1 MGSVT
6 RRGLSAAAVIGMTAL
21 AAMSAPAF
29 AQDAFPT
36 RPITIVVPQAPG
48 GTNDIVARFLAD
60 KLGEALGGG
69 RVVVENRPGAGG
81 NVGPSAAARTAPDGY
96 TLLVTVSSTQA
107 INPALYARTGFDPVK
122 DFDPITMLARV
133 PNVLVAHPSLPV
145 SSVADVIALAKKE
158 PGSVQ
163 YGSAGNGTLN
173 HLLGEMLMA
182 KAGIKLV
189 HVPYR
194 GVGPMLNDMI
204 GGQVKLGFASL
215 PSVIS
220 HVQGNALKPLGT
232 SGAAR
237 DPAIPNVPSLS
248 ETVPGFSGDLWVALF
263 APKGVPP
270 AIREKIHAAAH
281 KAMNDPAIRQKLA
294 AQGATIELGSPDEL
308 AKALDAD
315 MMRWAEIV
323 KESGARIE

>member
-6 RRGLSAAAVIGMTAL
+6 RRGLSVALMGWAAL
-21 AAMSAPAF
+21 AAAPGL
-29 AQDAFPT
+29 AQEAFPT

-81 NVGPSAAARTAPDGY
+81 NVGTSATARATPDGY

-158 PGSVQ
+158 PGSLQ

-173 HLLGEMLMA
+173 HLLGEMLMK

-220 HVQGNALKPLGT
+220 HIQSKSLKPLGT
-232 SGAAR
+232 SGATR
-237 DPAIPNVPSLS
+237 DPAIPDVPSLS

-263 APKGVPP
+263 APKGVPA
-270 AIREKIHAAAH
+270 AIREKIHAAAL
-281 KAMNDPAIRQKLA
+281 KAMNDPTIRQKLA
-294 AQGATIELGSPDEL
+294 GQGATIEVGSPDDL

-315 MMRWAEIV
+315 MVRWAEIV